1 MQFETRAI
9 HAGQEPDP
17 TTGAV
22 VPPIY
27 QTSTYKQDGV
37 GGLRG
42 GYEYSRSGNPTRT
55 ALEECLASLEG
66 GRRGLAF
73 ASGLAAEDTLIRT
86 LCGPGDHVVI
96 PGDAYGGTYRLF
108 AKVQERWGLDFTPSG
123 GHDVDA
129 FRAAMQPGRTKV
141 IWVET
146 PTNPLLGIV
155 DIAAIAQLAHDAG
168 ALLVVDN
175 TFASPYLQQPLA
187 LGADVVV
194 HSTTKYMGGHSDVVG
209 GALVLA
215 DSELGEQV
223 AYNQNA
229 MGSIAGPFDSWLVL
243 RGIKTLG
250 VRMDRHSANAERI
263 VEMLTA
269 HPKVAEVLYPGTAG
283 SPRAR
288 HRGEADEV
296 VRRHGV
302 LPGRGRRGRGH
313 RDLQPGRAVHPR
325 RVARRRRVAD
335 RAPRPDDP
343 RVGRRL
349 AAGGAG
355 RPGPALGGHRGRR
368 RPARGPAPG
377 PGVTSQVVCVD
388 FGSTFTKAALVDL
401 DAGAL
406 LATASSPTTIGSDV
420 MDGYDVCRAALSVPA
435 SVPAVACSSA
445 GGGLRLAVVGY
456 ERAITAEAGYRV
468 ALSAGARVVHVAS
481 DRLDDAAVAAL
492 LGGPA
497 RTWCCSSVG
506 RMVAT
511 RRSCCTTRAGSRGLR

>member
-42 GYEYSRSGNPTRT
+42 GYEYSRSANPTRT
-55 ALEECLASLEG
+55 SLEECLASLEG

-86 LCGPGDHVVI
+86 LSGPGDHVVI

-129 FRAAMQPGRTKV
+129 FRAALQPGRTKV

-155 DIAAIAQLAHDAG
+155 DIAALAQLAHDAG
-168 ALLVVDN
+168 ALLVIDN

-215 DSELGEQV
+215 DSALGEQV

-250 VRMDRHSANAERI
+250 VRMDRHSANAGRV

-269 HPKVAEVLYPGTAG
+269 HPKVVEVLYPGLPDHPGHDIAVKQMKSFGGMVSFRVAGGEDEAIAICNRAELFTLGESLGGVESLIEHPGRMTHASVAG
-283 SPRAR
+283 SPL
-288 HRGEADEV
+288 EV
-296 VRRHGV
+296 PGDLVRLSVGIESV
-302 LPGRGRRGRGH
+302 D
-313 RDLQPGRAVHPR
+313 DLLEDLHQ
-325 RVARRRRVAD
+325 
-335 RAPRPDDP
+335 
-343 RVGRRL
+343 
-349 AAGGAG
+349 
-355 RPGPALGGHRGRR
+355 ALG
-368 RPARGPAPG
+368 
-377 PGVTSQVVCVD
+377 
-388 FGSTFTKAALVDL
+388 
-401 DAGAL
+401 
-406 LATASSPTTIGSDV
+406 
-420 MDGYDVCRAALSVPA
+420 
-435 SVPAVACSSA
+435 
-445 GGGLRLAVVGY
+445 
-456 ERAITAEAGYRV
+456 
-468 ALSAGARVVHVAS
+468 
-481 DRLDDAAVAAL
+481 
-492 LGGPA
+492 
-497 RTWCCSSVG
+497 
-506 RMVAT
+506 
-511 RRSCCTTRAGSRGLR
+511 